1 MRRMTKAE
9 EERSP
14 PRSLF
19 DRNGDE
25 RGDTTRQ
32 AADGG
37 EERVKED
44 SGGPRRRWRRRAGAR
59 T

>member
-9 EERSP
+9 EEQSRP
-14 PRSLF
+14 QSLF
-19 DRNGDE
+19 DRDGAE
-25 RGDTTRQ
+25 RGGTTQQ

-37 EERVKED
+37 EETAKED
-44 SGGPRRRWRRRAGAR
+44 SGGPWRRWRRRAGAR